1 MRSERGIRGW
11 KTSVRGREVGERGRI
26 EDYTIITCG
35 YTACTSGSRLMS
47 SSCACEK
54 LSYDAV
60 PAHRSRAT
68 FTCSR

>member
-1 MRSERGIRGW
+1 
-11 KTSVRGREVGERGRI
+11 
-26 EDYTIITCG
+26 
-35 YTACTSGSRLMS
+35 LMS